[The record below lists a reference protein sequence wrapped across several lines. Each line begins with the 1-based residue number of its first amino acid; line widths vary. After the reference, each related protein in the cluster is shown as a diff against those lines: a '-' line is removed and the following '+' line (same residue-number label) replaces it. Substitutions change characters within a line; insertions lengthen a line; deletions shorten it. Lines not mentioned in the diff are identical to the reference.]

1 MMFNGGSGGS
11 TAGGLKTVT
20 FAILALAIVAT
31 ARGRSHLTAFK
42 RTITKEQ
49 ISSAMSLFI
58 ILLLLVFC
66 GATYICAVNDVSFLD
81 SLYETVPALA
91 TVGVTTGITQSL
103 SVSSKI
109 LLICYMFFGRVGIMT
124 ISLGFLFANRVEDRY
139 QYAET
144 TVLKDRG
151 QSFENIYGHRTWQI
165 WDNFV
170 FFTHENTAVG
180 CF

>member
-1 MMFNGGSGGS
+1 
-11 TAGGLKTVT
+11 
-20 FAILALAIVAT
+20 
-31 ARGRSHLTAFK
+31 
-42 RTITKEQ
+42 
-49 ISSAMSLFI
+49 MSLFI
-58 ILLLLVFC
+58 ILLPLVFC

-81 SLYETVPALA
+81 SLYETVSALA

-144 TVLKDRG
+144 TVLIG
-151 QSFENIYGHRTWQI
+151 
-165 WDNFV
+165 
-170 FFTHENTAVG
+170 
-180 CF
+180 